1 MTAMSCDREKGF
13 FITKSYKT
21 SNSLKS
27 LAFDCMSV
35 RLDKCNTLSKHTI
48 SSPKMIKKIHK

>member
-1 MTAMSCDREKGF
+1 MSCDREKGF